1 MFVLGDVEKLFNY
14 VLLYEKSY
22 IFIFDF
28 ALQYTPRW
36 GEVKSD
42 LFVMEYGDYLKMM
55 RKLKEMQKELGVIE
69 DEKLKLE
76 MENRSLISQ
85 LDKTKKERDAI
96 QEKYERFD
104 VNKRK
109 VKNKELKRKKRLVR
123 GRYREIVR
131 EYHETKTI
139 KEIYEMCRERGY
151 TGTYN
156 TMRLGVLDF
165 EIEQYM
171 KAGLNSLEIWEK
183 LREKRPKSK
192 VTVETVEKIMKSL
205 IERKGKR

>member
-1 MFVLGDVEKLFNY
+1 V
-14 VLLYEKSY
+14 
-22 IFIFDF
+22 
-28 ALQYTPRW
+28 R
-36 GEVKSD
+36 SD
-42 LFVMEYGDYLKMM
+42 LFVMEYADYLRMM
-55 RKLKEMQKELGVIE
+55 EKLKEMKKELGVIE

-85 LDKTKKERDAI
+85 LDKTKKERDEI

-123 GRYREIVR
+123 GRFREIVR

-139 KEIYEMCRERGY
+139 KEIYDMCRERGY

-165 EIEQYM
+165 EVEQFM
-171 KAGLNSLEIWEK
+171 KAGLNSLQIWEK

-192 VTVETVEKIMKSL
+192 ITVETVEKMMQSL
-205 IERKGKR
+205 FERKGKK

>member
-1 MFVLGDVEKLFNY
+1 MYKYYAIMYDYTIKTIYFPSVLRYN
-14 VLLYEKSY
+14 
-22 IFIFDF
+22 
-28 ALQYTPRW
+28 TPEV
-36 GEVKSD
+36 GKVKSD
-42 LFVMEYGDYLKMM
+42 LFVMEYGDYQRLMEKLKMM
-55 RKLKEMQKELGVIE
+55 KKELGVLE

-76 MENRSLISQ
+76 MKNRDLLAQIDRVS
-85 LDKTKKERDAI
+85 KERDEI
-96 QEKYERFD
+96 KEKYERFD

-123 GRYREIVR
+123 GRFREIVR

-156 TMRLGVLDF
+156 TMRLAVLDF
-165 EIEQYM
+165 EVEQCM
-171 KAGLNSLEIWEK
+171 KAGLNSLQIWEK

-192 VTVETVEKIMKSL
+192 VTVETVEKMMKSL
-205 IERKGKR
+205 IERKGKK

>member
-1 MFVLGDVEKLFNY
+1 M
-14 VLLYEKSY
+14 
-22 IFIFDF
+22 
-28 ALQYTPRW
+28 
-36 GEVKSD
+36 KSD
-42 LFVMEYGDYLKMM
+42 LFVMDYADYLRMLE
-55 RKLKEMQKELGVIE
+55 KLKELKKELGVIE

-76 MENRSLISQ
+76 MQNRGLIAQVGKVS
-85 LDKTKKERDAI
+85 KERDAI
-96 QEKYERFD
+96 KDKYERFD

-139 KEIYEMCRERGY
+139 KEIYDMCRERGY

-165 EIEQYM
+165 EVEQYM
-171 KAGLNSLEIWEK
+171 KAGLNSLQIWEK

-192 VTVETVEKIMKSL
+192 ISVETVEKMMNSL
-205 IERKGKR
+205 IERKGKK

>member
-1 MFVLGDVEKLFNY
+1 M
-14 VLLYEKSY
+14 
-22 IFIFDF
+22 
-28 ALQYTPRW
+28 
-36 GEVKSD
+36 KSD

-55 RKLKEMQKELGVIE
+55 RKLREMKKEMEVLD

-85 LDKTKKERDAI
+85 LDKTKKERDEI

-123 GRYREIVR
+123 GRFREIVR
-131 EYHETKTI
+131 ENHESKTI

-165 EIEQYM
+165 EVEQFM
-171 KAGLNSLEIWEK
+171 KAGLNSLQIWEK
-183 LREKRPKSK
+183 LREKRPMSK
-192 VTVETVEKIMKSL
+192 VSVETVEKMMKSL
-205 IERKGKR
+205 IERKGKK

>member
-1 MFVLGDVEKLFNY
+1 M
-14 VLLYEKSY
+14 
-22 IFIFDF
+22 
-28 ALQYTPRW
+28 
-36 GEVKSD
+36 KSD
-42 LFVMEYGDYLKMM
+42 LFVMEYEDYLKMM
-55 RKLKEMQKELGVIE
+55 KKLKEMKKELGVLE
-69 DEKLKLE
+69 DERLKLE
-76 MENRSLISQ
+76 IKNRDLFAQI
-85 LDKTKKERDAI
+85 DKVSKERDEI
-96 QEKYERFD
+96 KEKYERFD

-131 EYHETKTI
+131 EYHDTKTI
-139 KEIYEMCRERGY
+139 KEIYELCRERGY

-171 KAGLNSLEIWEK
+171 KASLNSLEIWEK

-192 VTVETVEKIMKSL
+192 VTVETIEKMMQSL
-205 IERKGKR
+205 IERKGKK

>member
-1 MFVLGDVEKLFNY
+1 M
-14 VLLYEKSY
+14 
-22 IFIFDF
+22 
-28 ALQYTPRW
+28 
-36 GEVKSD
+36 KSD
-42 LFVMEYGDYLKMM
+42 LFVMEYEEYLKML
-55 RKLKEMQKELGVIE
+55 RKLKEMKKELGVIE

-76 MENRSLISQ
+76 MQNKGLIAQVGKVS
-85 LDKTKKERDAI
+85 KERDEI
-96 QEKYERFD
+96 KDKYERFD

-123 GRYREIVR
+123 GRFREIVR

-165 EIEQYM
+165 EVEQCM
-171 KAGLNSLEIWEK
+171 KAGLNSLQIWEK

-192 VTVETVEKIMKSL
+192 ITVDTVEKMMKSL
-205 IERKGKR
+205 IERKGKK

>member
-1 MFVLGDVEKLFNY
+1 M
-14 VLLYEKSY
+14 
-22 IFIFDF
+22 
-28 ALQYTPRW
+28 
-36 GEVKSD
+36 KSD
-42 LFVMEYGDYLKMM
+42 LFVMEYGDYQRLME
-55 RKLKEMQKELGVIE
+55 KLKEMKKEMEVL
-69 DEKLKLE
+69 DDAKLKLE
-76 MENRSLISQ
+76 MKNRDLLAQVGKVS
-85 LDKTKKERDAI
+85 KERDEI
-96 QEKYERFD
+96 KEKYERFD

-131 EYHETKTI
+131 EYHDTKTI

-165 EIEQYM
+165 EVEQCM
-171 KAGLNSLEIWEK
+171 KAGLNSLQIWEK

-192 VTVETVEKIMKSL
+192 VTVETVEKMMNSL
-205 IERKGKR
+205 IERKGKK

>member
-1 MFVLGDVEKLFNY
+1 
-14 VLLYEKSY
+14 
-22 IFIFDF
+22 
-28 ALQYTPRW
+28 
-36 GEVKSD
+36 VKSD
-42 LFVMEYGDYLKMM
+42 LFVMEYEEYLKML
-55 RKLKEMQKELGVIE
+55 RKLKEMKKELGVIE

-76 MENRSLISQ
+76 MQNKGLIAQVGKVS
-85 LDKTKKERDAI
+85 KERDEI
-96 QEKYERFD
+96 KDKYERFD

-123 GRYREIVR
+123 GRFREIVR

-165 EIEQYM
+165 EVEQCM
-171 KAGLNSLEIWEK
+171 KAGLNSLQIWEK

-192 VTVETVEKIMKSL
+192 ITVDTVEKMMKSL
-205 IERKGKR
+205 IERKGKK

>member
-1 MFVLGDVEKLFNY
+1 M
-14 VLLYEKSY
+14 
-22 IFIFDF
+22 
-28 ALQYTPRW
+28 
-36 GEVKSD
+36 KSD
-42 LFVMEYGDYLKMM
+42 LFVMEYEDYLKMLK
-55 RKLKEMQKELGVIE
+55 KLKEMKKELGVIE

-76 MENRSLISQ
+76 MQNRSLIDQINKVS
-85 LDKTKKERDAI
+85 KERDEI
-96 QEKYERFD
+96 KDKYERFD
-104 VNKRK
+104 VNQRK
-109 VKNKELKRKKRLVR
+109 VKNNEMKRKKRLVR
-123 GRYREIVR
+123 GRFREIVR

-165 EIEQYM
+165 EVEQFM

-192 VTVETVEKIMKSL
+192 VTVETVEKMMNSL
-205 IERKGKR
+205 IARKGRK

>member
-1 MFVLGDVEKLFNY
+1 M
-14 VLLYEKSY
+14 
-22 IFIFDF
+22 
-28 ALQYTPRW
+28 
-36 GEVKSD
+36 KSD
-42 LFVMEYGDYLKMM
+42 LFVMDYADYLRMM
-55 RKLKEMQKELGVIE
+55 EKLKELKKELGVLE

-76 MENRSLISQ
+76 MKNRDLLAQVGKVS
-85 LDKTKKERDAI
+85 KERDEI
-96 QEKYERFD
+96 KEKYERFD
-104 VNKRK
+104 INKRK

-131 EYHETKTI
+131 EYHDTKTI
-139 KEIYEMCRERGY
+139 KEIYELCRERGY

-165 EIEQYM
+165 EVEQYM
-171 KAGLNSLEIWEK
+171 KAGLNSLQIWEK

-205 IERKGKR
+205 IARKGKK